1 MALERRL
8 AKLEAVRG
16 ISGCK
21 GPARDAEAFVARL
34 DNLAGAVKVQG
45 DFGHWAEASPAENF
59 ARACLRGDDAA
70 AAAILGE
77 AIGGRP

>member
-8 AKLEAVRG
+8 TKLETVRRN
-16 ISGCK
+16 SGCK
-21 GPARDAEAFVARL
+21 EQARDAEAFVARL
-34 DNLAGAVKVQG
+34 DNLAGVVKAQG
-45 DFGHWAEASPAENF
+45 DFGHRAGSAPAENF
-59 ARACLRGDDAA
+59 CRACLRGDDAA

>member
-16 ISGCK
+16 NSGCK
-21 GPARDAEAFVARL
+21 EQARDAEAFAARL
-34 DNLAGAVKVQG
+34 DSLVGAVKAQG
-45 DFGHWAEASPAENF
+45 DFGHRAGSAPTENF
-59 ARACLRGDDAA
+59 CRACLRGDDAA

-77 AIGGRP
+77 AFGTRP

>member
-8 AKLEAVRG
+8 AKLEAVRD

-21 GPARDAEAFVARL
+21 EQARDAEVFVARL
-34 DNLAGAVKVQG
+34 ANLAGAVKVQG
-45 DFGHWAEASPAENF
+45 DFGHRAGSAPAENF
-59 ARACLRGDDAA
+59 CRACLRGDDAT
-70 AAAILGE
+70 AAAILGD

>member
-34 DNLAGAVKVQG
+34 DNLAGVVKAQG
-45 DFGHWAEASPAENF
+45 DFGHRAGSAPAENF
-59 ARACLRGDDAA
+59 CRACLRGDDAT
-70 AAAILGE
+70 AAAILGD

>member
-8 AKLEAVRG
+8 AKLEAVRDN
-16 ISGCK
+16 SGCK
-21 GPARDAEAFVARL
+21 GRARDAEAFVARL
-34 DNLAGAVKVQG
+34 DNLVGAAKAQG
-45 DFGHWAEASPAENF
+45 DFGHRARSAPAENF
-59 ARACLRGDDAA
+59 CRACLRGDDAA

>member
-1 MALERRL
+1 MKLEQRL
-8 AKLEAVRG
+8 AKLETARG
-16 ISGCK
+16 GNSG

-34 DNLAGAVKVQG
+34 DSLVGAVKAQG
-45 DFGHWAEASPAENF
+45 DFGHRAGSAPAENF
-59 ARACLRGDDAA
+59 CRACLRGDDAA